1 MKLFER
7 IKNGEEKKKYFLH
20 RVIKELLVEYTKKKN
35 ITLKDLKGWKLL
47 RSADGLVKTVPK
59 SKRDEP
65 PVVLTDSQ
73 GCKVSNHVSPSSVE
87 TEIEQRAGSKR
98 PMVEARDE
106 ESLSKRPRRS

>member
-1 MKLFER
+1 MP
-7 IKNGEEKKKYFLH
+7 G
-20 RVIKELLVEYTKKKN
+20 VIKELLVEYTKKKN
-35 ITLKDLKGWKLL
+35 ITLKDLKGWQLL

-73 GCKVSNHVSPSSVE
+73 GCKVSNHVLPSSVE
-87 TEIEQRAGSKR
+87 AEIERRVGSKR

-106 ESLSKRPRRS
+106 ESPSKLPRRS